1 MAGNTTRF
9 PYKMRTHPD
18 VKRGID
24 NIIDQLE
31 RGGRAISPNP
41 KASRTFSHS
50 MRDNIN
56 QKRIIFGRGGPSNSL
71 VMLPPGYKLV
81 RKSSGRIKIVYEND
95 QGRL

>member
-9 PYKMRTHPD
+9 PYKIKTPPD
-18 VKRGID
+18 IKKGID

-31 RGGRAISPNP
+31 RSGRAISPTP
-41 KASRTFSHS
+41 SASRTFSHS

-56 QKRIIFGRGGPSNSL
+56 QKRIIFGRGPSNSL

-81 RKSSGRIKIVYEND
+81 KKVNGRIKIIYENE